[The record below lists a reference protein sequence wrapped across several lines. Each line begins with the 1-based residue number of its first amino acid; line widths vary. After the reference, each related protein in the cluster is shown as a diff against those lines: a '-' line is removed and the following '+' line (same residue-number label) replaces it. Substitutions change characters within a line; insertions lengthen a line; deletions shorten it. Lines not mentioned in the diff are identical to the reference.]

1 MRTGESRMR
10 TLRRRRPS
18 REGTRIGCPSPRAV
32 AGQKIARG
40 FRRATRKVMAAPPRG
55 GELRLLCLH
64 GYGQNA
70 ERFRARTGAL
80 RKALRGRAR
89 LLYLDAPHRLP
100 AEEQPGPEGGG
111 GGGPRGWWPEAAARP
126 EPEAA
131 LRAVAAALAELGPV
145 DGLLGF
151 SQGAALAGLL
161 CALRERGDGRFPF
174 GFVLLV
180 AGFPVAEAA
189 GAAAGALR
197 VPSLHVF
204 GRDDRVIPAAESR
217 ALAERFARPALL
229 AHDGGH
235 FVPAAA
241 AQRAAYLGFLRRFEG
256 PAEDELGPPGPPPTP
271 PRASDSRSAVSLRGS
286 GEGLLNQAAAGGGG
300 GRGGKP
306 RTGDPQDTEPAS
318 PSSGL

>member
-1 MRTGESRMR
+1 M
-10 TLRRRRPS
+10 
-18 REGTRIGCPSPRAV
+18 
-32 AGQKIARG
+32 AG
-40 FRRATRKVMAAPPRG
+40 APG
-55 GELRLLCLH
+55 AGELRLLCLH

-100 AEEQPGPEGGG
+100 DDGEPPGAEGEPRAWWPEGGP
-111 GGGPRGWWPEAAARP
+111 GGP
-126 EPEAA
+126 EPGAA
-131 LRAVAAALAELGPV
+131 LRAVAAALAERGPV

-161 CALRERGDGRFPF
+161 CALREAGDGRFPF
-174 GFVLLV
+174 RFALLFS
-180 AGFPVAEAA
+180 GFPVAEAA
-189 GAAAGALR
+189 AAAAGSLR
-197 VPSLHVF
+197 APSLHVF

-241 AQRAAYLGFLRRFEG
+241 AQRAAYLGFLRRFQG
-256 PAEDELGPPGPPPTP
+256 PAEEEDEEPGPPRLP
-271 PRASDSRSAVSLRGS
+271 PAAPAASDSRWAPSPRGS
-286 GEGLLNQAAAGGGG
+286 GEGPVSSQAAGGGG
-300 GRGGKP
+300 GGGGEP
-306 RTGDPQDTEPAS
+306 RTGDPENTDPAS
-318 PSSGL
+318 APSGR

>member
-1 MRTGESRMR
+1 
-10 TLRRRRPS
+10 
-18 REGTRIGCPSPRAV
+18 
-32 AGQKIARG
+32 
-40 FRRATRKVMAAPPRG
+40 MAAAPHG

-100 AEEQPGPEGGG
+100 AEGEPGPEGGA
-111 GGGPRGWWPEAAARP
+111 GPRGWWPESAAGP
-126 EPEAA
+126 EPGSA
-131 LRAVAAALAELGPV
+131 LRAVAEALAALGPV

-174 GFVLLV
+174 GFALLV

-189 GAAAGALR
+189 AAAGALR

-241 AQRAAYLGFLRRFEG
+241 AQRAAYLAFLGRFEG
-256 PAEDELGPPGPPPTP
+256 PAEDELGPPRPPPAP
-271 PRASDSRSAVSLRGS
+271 PRASDSRSPASLRGS
-286 GEGLLNQAAAGGGG
+286 GEGPAPGQAAAGG

-306 RTGDPQDTEPAS
+306 RTGDPQDTEPGS
-318 PSSGL
+318 PPSGL